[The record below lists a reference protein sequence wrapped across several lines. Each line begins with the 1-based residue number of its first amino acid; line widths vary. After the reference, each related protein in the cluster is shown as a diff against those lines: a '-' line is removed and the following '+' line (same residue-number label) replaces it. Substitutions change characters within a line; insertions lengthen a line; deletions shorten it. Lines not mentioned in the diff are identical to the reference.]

1 MGFVF
6 MSSVLE
12 NESVDN
18 YISMLFLRTHIII
31 YRLIIIIYFS
41 ERGNNNILRKKT
53 YLSLKLRFIV
63 NYYNGNNQ
71 ITKYT

>member
-12 NESVDN
+12 DESVDN

-41 ERGNNNILRKKT
+41 ERGNNYILREKHIC
-53 YLSLKLRFIV
+53 L
-63 NYYNGNNQ
+63 
-71 ITKYT
+71 